1 MFKVKSM
8 HLIKFF
14 SSVLLTAFLLCLL
27 SSITFA
33 QESTRP
39 PQTARASIRT
49 ENFAY
54 KLSDD
59 DFVNTPSWNQE
70 DEPPLSLSRAV
81 KIARENMP
89 RFVKMPEIM
98 KVSDVT
104 LQRMGQDKWYY
115 RVRFSCFG
123 GQCRDLEVRSFV
135 AVVKMDGTFI
145 DPKKI
150 KIEN

>member
-1 MFKVKSM
+1 MN
-8 HLIKFF
+8 LIKFLPSV
-14 SSVLLTAFLLCLL
+14 SSAAFLFCFL
-27 SSITFA
+27 SNVTFA
-33 QESTRP
+33 QQPTRP
-39 PQTARASIRT
+39 PQAARASIRT

-54 KLSDD
+54 KLSDE

-70 DEPPLSLSRAV
+70 DEPPLSISRAV

-115 RVRFSCFG
+115 RVRFSCLG

-135 AVVKMDGTFI
+135 AIVKMDGTI
-145 DPKKI
+145 IEPKKI
-150 KIEN
+150 KIED